1 MKTSTMR
8 DELKDRYKC
17 LYENAQFLL
26 APFMYEQTEKEF
38 NDLNEKS
45 KKLKLP
51 VIYHPLIYL
60 KTPNIRL
67 LRMLEEALLGAKLL
81 ENTDLYKYI
90 NYNKNNKEYIQY
102 YKKGLEL
109 LEKKNNDKLEILK
122 DKLDIWNI
130 LTLIRKYIS
139 NQSIS
144 ASIKEN
150 KLKAMD
156 EYFRIARYKNDGK
169 VWTSGYHLN
178 FHDAKNFEKLSFTPS
193 QNLNPVISIDKKDIG
208 ISNNKFIEN
217 LAKKKIYL
225 TEEEKQEIYLTYH
238 DELPWNFSVNCDM
251 ENMIVET
258 MIDTRLKRPDLTKPC
273 NKSFTINEEEIFVN
287 PDSSVYRYFCM
298 CPHCG
303 FIVNIPKK
311 VLSNRIQDKIEKRCL
326 NDSYLFR
333 KMMLTSELK
342 KLEELSKGNSK
353 KVVLK

>member
-1 MKTSTMR
+1 MK
-8 DELKDRYKC
+8 DELKNRYKY

-45 KKLKLP
+45 KKLNLP
-51 VIYHPLIYL
+51 IIYYPLIYL
-60 KTPNIRL
+60 KTPNIKL
-67 LRMLEEALLGAKLL
+67 LRMLEEAILGPKLL

-90 NYNKNNKEYIQY
+90 NYNKNNKRYLKE
-102 YKKGLEL
+102 YKKGIEL
-109 LEKKNNDKLEILK
+109 LEKKNYDKIEILK

-130 LTLIRKYIS
+130 LTLIRKYIT

-150 KLKAMD
+150 KLKALD

-178 FHDAKNFEKLSFTPS
+178 FHDAKNSENLSISQS
-193 QNLNPVISIDKKDIG
+193 QNLNPILSIDKTDKG
-208 ISNNKFIEN
+208 ILNNKFIEN
-217 LAKKKIYL
+217 LANRKIYL

-238 DELPWNFSVNCDM
+238 DELPWNFSVNCDI
-251 ENMIVET
+251 ENQIVET
-258 MIDTRLKRPDLTKPC
+258 MIDTRLKRPNLTKPC

-287 PDSSVYRYFCM
+287 PESSVYRYFCM

-311 VLSNRIQDKIEKRCL
+311 ALSNRVQDKIEKRCL
-326 NDSYLFR
+326 KDSYLFR
-333 KMMLTSELK
+333 KMILTSELRA
-342 KLEELSKGNSK
+342 LEQLSKDNSK
-353 KVVLK
+353 KLVLK